1 MRYKS
6 FTTRLQS
13 ARQAAS
19 GWEERLIGTSEEGRP
34 IVAFVQEGSGPRILA
49 WALMHGNEPTGYE
62 ALVQLLGSKVQG
74 HWCVIPVLNPD
85 GAEAFTRV
93 NACGVDVNRD
103 ARDQVSAE
111 AKALEACR
119 TWFQP
124 DIALNLH
131 DQRPR
136 FYPEGGDKPASFS
149 LLAPKGHP
157 EGITASQRQ
166 AQSILHH
173 WALALRKGFPGQ
185 VARFDDSFY
194 PTAFGEYFQ
203 ETGCATITFET
214 GISPKDWERKTVA
227 FAEAECLRAL
237 DAHASH
243 WLNAS
248 ESSAYTA
255 LPLNASPANEWILA
269 HPGGHCHLRVHESV
283 SNGEYRVK
291 WEVDTFHA
299 EQPTWLRT
307 ETSTSLDHLEL
318 GAVLDGAYLAS
329 LGISA
334 PETGLKN

>member
-6 FTTRLQS
+6 FSTRLLS

-19 GWEERLIGTSEEGRP
+19 GWDERSIGSSEEGRP

-62 ALVQLLGSKVQG
+62 ALLQLLGSNLQG
-74 HWCVIPVLNPD
+74 HWCVIPILNPD
-85 GAEAFTRV
+85 GAEAFTRT
-93 NACGVDVNRD
+93 NARGVDVNRD
-103 ARDQVSAE
+103 ARDLVSAE

-119 TWFQP
+119 VWFQP

-157 EGITASQRQ
+157 EHTTVSQYQ

-173 WALALRKGFPGQ
+173 WARALTEAFPGQ

-214 GISPKDWERKTVA
+214 GISPEDWGRKTVA
-227 FAEAECLRAL
+227 LAEADCLRAL
-237 DAHASH
+237 DAHASQ
-243 WLNAS
+243 WLIGK
-248 ESSAYTA
+248 EWSAYTQ
-255 LPLNASPANEWILA
+255 LPLNASPANEWGVA
-269 HPGGHCHLRVHESV
+269 FPGGHCHLRVHEMV
-283 SNGEYRVK
+283 QNGQYAVK
-291 WEVDTFHA
+291 WEVDAYHA

-307 ETSTSLDHLEL
+307 ETSTSLGHLEL
-318 GAVLDGAYLAS
+318 GAVLDEAYLAS

>member
-1 MRYKS
+1 VRYKS

-131 DQRPR
+131 D
-136 FYPEGGDKPASFS
+136 
-149 LLAPKGHP
+149 
-157 EGITASQRQ
+157 
-166 AQSILHH
+166 
-173 WALALRKGFPGQ
+173 
-185 VARFDDSFY
+185 
-194 PTAFGEYFQ
+194 
-203 ETGCATITFET
+203 
-214 GISPKDWERKTVA
+214 
-227 FAEAECLRAL
+227 
-237 DAHASH
+237 
-243 WLNAS
+243 
-248 ESSAYTA
+248 
-255 LPLNASPANEWILA
+255 
-269 HPGGHCHLRVHESV
+269 
-283 SNGEYRVK
+283 
-291 WEVDTFHA
+291 
-299 EQPTWLRT
+299 
-307 ETSTSLDHLEL
+307 
-318 GAVLDGAYLAS
+318 
-329 LGISA
+329 
-334 PETGLKN
+334 

>member
-6 FTTRLQS
+6 FSNRIQS

-19 GWEERLIGTSEEGRP
+19 GWEERSIGTSEEGRP
-34 IVAFVQEGSGPRILA
+34 IVAFVREGSGPRILA

-62 ALVQLLGSKVQG
+62 AILQLLGSHVQG

-93 NACGVDVNRD
+93 NAHGVDVNRD
-103 ARDQVSAE
+103 ARDLVSAE

-119 TWFQP
+119 VWFQP

-157 EGITASQRQ
+157 EIATASQRQ
-166 AQSILHH
+166 AQCILHH
-173 WALALRKGFPGQ
+173 WALTLTEDFPGQ
-185 VARFDDSFY
+185 VARFDDTFY

-214 GISPKDWERKTVA
+214 GISPKDWGRKRVA

-237 DAHASH
+237 DTHASR
-243 WLNAS
+243 WLNAK
-248 ESSAYTA
+248 ESSAYTE
-255 LPLNASPANEWILA
+255 LQLNASPANEWVIV
-269 HPGGHCHLRVHESV
+269 HPGGYCHLRVHEVV

-291 WEVDTFHA
+291 WEVDAYRA
-299 EQPTWLRT
+299 ERPTWLRT
-307 ETSTSLDHLEL
+307 EISTSLDHLEL
-318 GAVLDGAYLAS
+318 GNVLEEAYLAS
-329 LGISA
+329 LGISV